1 MIDLIVDASGG
12 TFQVRP
18 HKDFSAAR
26 GRDRILSLRL
36 LAELPADVLQDAPSS
51 ELDSASEP
59 RNAYEFMRRRPE
71 VGGDPAMQRWNASI
85 RLANHASLEATPL
98 CVSRVNDSGQAC
110 HFVHIFLQ
118 LGCIGALLDHL
129 ARIRAV
135 GDLDDEGVNGLEV
148 RAIEPLALSQSMQIN
163 ADALFSLQVFEDESH
178 ASIHSD
184 KTKEG
189 LSLFGILNHTKTT
202 LGRALMRE
210 WLLRPTLSLSIVSD
224 RHDAIACFMQ
234 PDNQTTAGTMHSHLN
249 GIKNIPRILG
259 LLKAGKARV
268 SDWQCLV
275 KVGRCTAHVCA
286 N

>member
-1 MIDLIVDASGG
+1 MRELYRSDRA
-12 TFQVRP
+12 
-18 HKDFSAAR
+18 HR
-26 GRDRILSLRL
+26 GFT
-36 LAELPADVLQDAPSS
+36 
-51 ELDSASEP
+51 
-59 RNAYEFMRRRPE
+59 Y
-71 VGGDPAMQRWNASI
+71 
-85 RLANHASLEATPL
+85 
-98 CVSRVNDSGQAC
+98 
-110 HFVHIFLQ
+110 FLQ

-135 GDLDDEGVNGLEV
+135 GDLEDEGVNGLEV

-189 LSLFGILNHTKTT
+189 LSLFGILNHTRTT

-210 WLLRPTLSLSIVSD
+210 WLLRPSLSLAIISD

-234 PDNQTTAGTMHSHLN
+234 PENQTTAGAMHSHLN

-259 LLKAGKARV
+259 LLRAGKARV

-275 KVGRCTAHVCA
+275 KVGRCMTLHMHA